1 MSTAFDKIWV
11 DRQLQDH
18 WIRRLIAAII
28 DGILTTIATAIII
41 FIVTIPFL
49 VLGATLAWFFNSL
62 VFPFFIGII
71 WIFYAAF
78 MESNLGATIG
88 KQIMNLKVT
97 MVDGKKVGLDIALIR
112 NVSKIYWILWLID
125 TILGMAMPGDAHQKY
140 TDRMVGTT
148 VVSTTATT
156 MFIPMPPVPPAPQP
170 PPA

>member
-1 MSTAFDKIWV
+1 MSTAFDKIWA

-28 DGILTTIATAIII
+28 DGILTAIATAIII

-49 VLGATLAWFFNSL
+49 VLGARLAWFFNSL

-78 MESNLGATIG
+78 MESSLGATIG

-97 MVDGKKVGLDIALIR
+97 MVDGKIVRLDIALIR

-140 TDRMVGTT
+140 TDRIVGTT